1 VPAKKKS
8 SKIHKRTPAKAKKR
22 AGASARKPAGK
33 RGKPKAK
40 KSAARAT
47 TKSRGNRTGAGASA
61 VPPPRTRARSAR
73 MLAEVAL
80 QVFTGVVHITGNQ
93 SMLNGTLLVRAGV
106 ADFPS
111 AMGAATQYLLNAG
124 IEDGDNISISGQR
137 TTVEYGGSTINVIV
151 MNSAQKS

>member
-1 VPAKKKS
+1 VPAQKKS
-8 SKIHKRTPAKAKKR
+8 SKIRKRIPAKAEKR
-22 AGASARKPAGK
+22 VAASSKKPAGK

-47 TKSRGNRTGAGASA
+47 TKPGRKRTAAGAPTAPPLRTG
-61 VPPPRTRARSAR
+61 ARSAR

-80 QVFTGVVHITGNQ
+80 QVFTGVVRITGNQ

-111 AMGAATQYLLNAG
+111 ALGAATQYLLNAG
-124 IEDGDNISISGQR
+124 IHDGDNISVSGQR
-137 TTVEYGGSTINVIV
+137 TSVEYGGSTINVIV